1 MGAGIRLAHEAGMIG
16 EGNIPSSQGAS
27 HELQKLRDLRREIN
41 ESYRADARSES
52 LREAVIHAA
61 NALAPI
67 RIEPLPLLTAMK
79 GKSLLLA

>member
-1 MGAGIRLAHEAGMIG
+1 MGAGIRLIHEAGMIC
-16 EGNIPSSQGAS
+16 EGNVPSSQGAS

-52 LREAVIHAA
+52 LREAVIQAA

-67 RIEPLPLLTAMK
+67 QIEPLPVSQTAI